1 VITKR
6 EKLLNGWPR
15 ALLGFAISLLFI
27 FPFYWMLVTAL
38 KPNGDTMT
46 FPPEFIPWPP
56 SLTSFQE
63 AWTRV
68 PMLRFALNSVITTGG
83 VLILQL
89 PLISMAAYAFSHF
102 EFKGKKAFFTLC
114 LMAMMIPAQV
124 TFLPNFLTMKQLN
137 WLDTYWALIVPFAT
151 SAYGIFMLRQAFMQ
165 VPKDLIN
172 AAQLDGASHVQ
183 IIFHVLVPIAKPVIT
198 TVALFSF
205 IGMWNS
211 YFWPLVATNS
221 DSVRTLPVA
230 IAMLRDGDS
239 RQSWGTL
246 MAGNMTIVMPV
257 LAIFLMFQKNLVRS
271 FVQGA
276 MK

>member
-6 EKLLNGWPR
+6 DKLLNGWPR
-15 ALLGFAISLLFI
+15 ALLGCAIALLFV
-27 FPFYWMLVTAL
+27 FPFYWMLVTSL
-38 KPNGDTMT
+38 KPNGDTMRY
-46 FPPEFIPWPP
+46 PPEFFPWPP
-56 SLTSFQE
+56 SITSFQE

-68 PMLRFALNSVITTGG
+68 PMLRFAINSVIVTGG
-83 VLILQL
+83 VLAMQM
-89 PLISMAAYAFSHF
+89 PLVSMAAYAFSQF
-102 EFKGKKAFFTLC
+102 DFKGKKALFTLC
-114 LMAMMIPAQV
+114 LCAMMIPGQV

-151 SAYGIFMLRQAFMQ
+151 SAYGIFLLRQAFMQ

-172 AAQLDGASHVQ
+172 AARLDGASHLQV
-183 IIFHVLVPIAKPVIT
+183 IFHVLVPIAKPVIT

-205 IGMWNS
+205 ISHWNS

-221 DSVRTLPVA
+221 DAVRTLPVA
-230 IAMLRDGDS
+230 LAMLRDGDS

-246 MAGNMTIVMPV
+246 MAGNMTVVMPV
-257 LAIFLMFQKNLVRS
+257 LAVFLLFQKNLVKS
-271 FVQGA
+271 FSQGA

>member
-1 VITKR
+1 MITKR
-6 EKLLNGWPR
+6 EKFLNGWPR
-15 ALLGFAISLLFI
+15 ALLGFAISLIFI
-27 FPFYWMLVTAL
+27 FPFYWMLITAL
-38 KPNGDTMT
+38 KVDGDTMR
-46 FPPEFIPWPP
+46 FPPQFFPWPP
-56 SLTSFQE
+56 SLNSFHE

-68 PMLRFALNSVITTGG
+68 PMLRFAVNSVITTGA
-83 VLILQL
+83 VLVLQL
-89 PLISMAAYAFSHF
+89 PLISMAAYGFSHF
-102 EFKGKKAFFTLC
+102 EFKGKKILFTLC
-114 LMAMMIPAQV
+114 LCAMMIPSQV
-124 TFLPNFLTMKQLN
+124 TFLPNFLTMKQLG
-137 WLDTYWALIVPFAT
+137 WLDTYWALIVPFIT

-172 AAQLDGASHVQ
+172 AARLDGASHFQV
-183 IIFHVLVPIAKPVIT
+183 IYHVLVPIAKPVIT
-198 TVALFSF
+198 TVALFSL

-211 YFWPLVATNS
+211 YFWPLIATNS

-257 LAIFLMFQKNLVRS
+257 LAIFLVFQKNLVRS

>member
-6 EKLLNGWPR
+6 DKLLSGWPR
-15 ALLGFAISLLFI
+15 ALLGLAISLLFV

-38 KPNGDTMT
+38 KGNSDTMRY
-46 FPPEFIPWPP
+46 PPEFIPWPP
-56 SLTSFQE
+56 TLSSFQE

-68 PMLRFALNSVITTGG
+68 PMLRFAINSIIVTGG
-83 VLILQL
+83 VLVLQM
-89 PLISMAAYAFSHF
+89 PLVSMAAYGFSQF
-102 EFKGKKAFFTLC
+102 DFKYKKLLFTLC
-114 LMAMMIPAQV
+114 LCAMMIPGQV
-124 TFLPNFLTMKQLN
+124 TFLPNFLTMKALN

-172 AAQLDGASHVQ
+172 AAQLDGASHMQV
-183 IIFHVLVPIAKPVIT
+183 IFRVLVPIAKPVIT

-205 IGMWNS
+205 ISHWNS

-221 DSVRTLPVA
+221 DAVRTLPVA
-230 IAMLRDGDS
+230 IAMLRDGDT